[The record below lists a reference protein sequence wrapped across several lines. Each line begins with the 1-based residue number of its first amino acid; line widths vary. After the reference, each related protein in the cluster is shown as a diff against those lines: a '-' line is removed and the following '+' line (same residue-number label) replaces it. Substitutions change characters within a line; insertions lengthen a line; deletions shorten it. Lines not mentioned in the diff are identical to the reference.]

1 MRHPFRFA
9 VASASAAICLA
20 AVAWAQYPGQ
30 YPPAQYPGQYPPGQY
45 PPGTYPPTYPPGNY
59 PPGTYP
65 PNTYPPNTVP
75 VTLPGGVPVG
85 LPVPEPKIPR
95 KGSKESQD
103 ARITVASVDG
113 TLRKL
118 AEKEL
123 VLATKKDLLRFR
135 LLAKTLFLDT
145 KGNPV
150 RDSLVHPGDQL
161 SIEASP
167 DDPETALRVV
177 FLHSGTAGERKAA
190 ERPFD
195 PDKVRAPEAADLS
208 KPKTVDA
215 HSPAPPPAGTVAADP
230 APAAKPETA
239 AETAAPGGAPKI
251 PVPDLAAKSDDDI
264 LIQARVESS
273 KFSASL
279 PNYLAEQVT
288 TRYFAGGFPAQWR
301 KIDVVT
307 AELAYV
313 NGKEDY
319 RKFRIEGQPVER
331 PENTGTWSTGE
342 FGTTLEDV
350 MSPATN
356 AAFHRRGTDQVAGRP
371 AIVFNYTVAQPNSH
385 WTMVSPDGRR
395 YNPPYI
401 GTVWI
406 DGETGR
412 VLRIEQ
418 HTTSMPPDFSLSR
431 ADAILE
437 YGFVEIEQK
446 SYLLPA
452 SADTSGCMSGS
463 GACTRN
469 EIEFRNYRKFTA
481 DSSVTFGK

>member
-1 MRHPFRFA
+1 MA
-9 VASASAAICLA
+9 CAAGALWLA
-20 AVAWAQYPGQ
+20 AAAW
-30 YPPAQYPGQYPPGQY
+30 AQYPGQYPPGQY
-45 PPGTYPPTYPPGNY
+45 PGQYPPGSYPPTYPPGTYPPGTY

-75 VTLPGGVPVG
+75 VRLPGGVPVG
-85 LPVPEPKIPR
+85 VPVPEPKIPR
-95 KGSKESQD
+95 KGSKEAQD
-103 ARITVASVDG
+103 SKITVASVDG
-113 TLRKL
+113 ALRKL
-118 AEKEL
+118 TEKEL
-123 VLATKKDLLRFR
+123 VLGAKKDLLRFR
-135 LLAKTLFLDT
+135 LLAKTLFVDT

-150 RDSLVHPGDQL
+150 RDSLMHPGDQL
-161 SIEASP
+161 SIEVSP

-177 FLHSGTAGERKAA
+177 FLRSGTGGERKAA

-215 HSPAPPPAGTVAADP
+215 HSPTGAPVET
-230 APAAKPETA
+230 APVETAPVAKPEGT
-239 AETAAPGGAPKI
+239 AETGVPEAAPKAPS
-251 PVPDLAAKSDDDI
+251 PDLRAKSDDDI

-279 PNYLAEQVT
+279 PNYLAQQVT
-288 TRYFAGGFPAQWR
+288 TRYFAAGFPARWQ

-313 NGKEDY
+313 NGKENY
-319 RKFRIEGQPVER
+319 RDFRIEGQPIER
-331 PENTGTWSTGE
+331 PESTGTWSTGE

-350 MSPATN
+350 LSPATN
-356 AAFHRRGTDQVAGRP
+356 AAFRRRGEDQVAGRP
-371 AIVFNYTVAQPNSH
+371 AIVFDYTVAQANSH

-395 YNPPYI
+395 YNPAYD
-401 GTVWI
+401 GAVWI
-406 DGETGR
+406 DRETGR

-418 HTTSMPPDFSLSR
+418 HTTGMPRDFSLSR

-437 YGFVEIEQK
+437 YGFVRIEQNT
-446 SYLLPA
+446 YLLPA

-469 EIEFRNYRKFTA
+469 AIEFRSYRKFTT

>member
-1 MRHPFRFA
+1 MRHRIGTA
-9 VASASAAICLA
+9 VASAAGAIWLA
-20 AVAWAQYPGQ
+20 AAAW
-30 YPPAQYPGQYPPGQY
+30 AQYPGQYPPGQY
-45 PPGTYPPTYPPGNY
+45 PGQYPPGTYPPGTY

-103 ARITVASVDG
+103 SKITVASVDG
-113 TLRKL
+113 ALRKL
-118 AEKEL
+118 SEKEL

-150 RDSLVHPGDQL
+150 RDSLLHPGDQL
-161 SIEASP
+161 SIEVSP

-195 PDKVRAPEAADLS
+195 PNTVRAPEAADLS

-215 HSPAPPPAGTVAADP
+215 HSPAAAPVETVAADP
-230 APAAKPETA
+230 APAAKPETS
-239 AETAAPGGAPKI
+239 AETGAPEAAPKM
-251 PVPDLAAKSDDDI
+251 PVPDLRARSDDDI

-279 PNYLAEQVT
+279 PNYLAQQVT
-288 TRYFAGGFPAQWR
+288 TRYFASGFPARWQ

-319 RKFRIEGQPVER
+319 RDYRIEGQPIEQ
-331 PENTGTWSTGE
+331 PQDSGTWSTGE

-350 MSPATN
+350 MSPATH
-356 AAFHRRGTDQVAGRP
+356 AAFRRRGDDQVAGRP
-371 AIVFNYTVAQPNSH
+371 AIVFDYTVAQPNSH

-395 YNPPYI
+395 YNPAYT
-401 GTVWI
+401 GAMCI
-406 DGETGR
+406 DRETGR

-418 HTTSMPPDFSLSR
+418 HTTAMPPDFSLSR

-437 YGFVEIEQK
+437 YGFVRIEQK
-446 SYLLPA
+446 TYLLPA
-452 SADTSGCMSGS
+452 SGETSGCMSGS

-469 EIEFRNYRKFTA
+469 AIEFRNYRKFTT